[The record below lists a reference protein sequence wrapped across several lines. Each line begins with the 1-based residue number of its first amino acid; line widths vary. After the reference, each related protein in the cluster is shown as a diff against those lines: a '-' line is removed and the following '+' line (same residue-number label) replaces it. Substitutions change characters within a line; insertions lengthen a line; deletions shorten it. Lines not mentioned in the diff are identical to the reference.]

1 MKLIWYIIGKLY
13 NLYAYKSF
21 HAPIACDPNYG
32 LPKGYK
38 PKNSMKRH
46 FINTCSLSYEC
57 PLAWEDLEGKDKI
70 RHCNECNKDVFWC
83 DNEADFERHAAKQNC
98 VAFLLSNNPEPLLG
112 VPAEPG
118 FGKLLKKSDTNT
130 WAIIILGIIVLKM
143 VKGILTSYYG

>member
-21 HAPIACDPNYG
+21 YAPIACDPNYG
-32 LPKGYK
+32 LPKG
-38 PKNSMKRH
+38 M
-46 FINTCSLSYEC
+46 NTCSLSYKC

-83 DNEADFERHAAKQNC
+83 DNEADFERHAAKENC
-98 VAFLLSNNPEPLLG
+98 VAFLFSNNPEPLVG
-112 VPAEPG
+112 IPAEPEETNTE
-118 FGKLLKKSDTNT
+118 KSDTNT

-143 VKGILTSYYG
+143 VKGIL

>member
-1 MKLIWYIIGKLY
+1 
-13 NLYAYKSF
+13 
-21 HAPIACDPNYG
+21 
-32 LPKGYK
+32 
-38 PKNSMKRH
+38 MKRH

-112 VPAEPG
+112 VPVEPG

-143 VKGILTSYYG
+143 LKGML